1 MIQINNIN
9 FSQKTIESI
18 QIDDDDV
25 KRVEVELLDNKFKL
39 TIIKNTIEIIK
50 EEIND
55 INIIHNEP
63 KKEEPKQEE
72 PNEEPKEEEPKDE
85 EPEPKEPEEQPEPE
99 PNETID
105 TVITLEKF
113 KDILEAKIE
122 KENTAKTYFRTV
134 KDLYKH
140 FKSNDMIDLLS
151 KEEEIIDYLEQ
162 QYKLTS
168 TLKNK
173 LCGIYKCYS
182 LLNIESKLLKDKIEH
197 YRIAQSIKEDKS
209 NHEDKKTIEEAD
221 TILTYFHNE
230 LDTMREKIKKDTD
243 ILNRWDTTAQ
253 LYTVLKIYLTYG
265 MLRPSE
271 IINMKITDT
280 DEGNDKI
287 NYINVVSKK
296 IVINNHKN
304 DRNGPKIIDIT
315 DKQLSCILWKGLNK
329 YLITSQNGEIYKDS
343 SGFSKLFSKTFNNH
357 TPYDL
362 RKCISSKAIHDG
374 DTERIKEL
382 EHNQGHSLD
391 TILLY
396 YNDYT

>member
-162 QYKLTS
+162 
-168 TLKNK
+168 
-173 LCGIYKCYS
+173 
-182 LLNIESKLLKDKIEH
+182 
-197 YRIAQSIKEDKS
+197 R
-209 NHEDKKTIEEAD
+209 
-221 TILTYFHNE
+221 
-230 LDTMREKIKKDTD
+230 
-243 ILNRWDTTAQ
+243 
-253 LYTVLKIYLTYG
+253 
-265 MLRPSE
+265 
-271 IINMKITDT
+271 
-280 DEGNDKI
+280 
-287 NYINVVSKK
+287 
-296 IVINNHKN
+296 
-304 DRNGPKIIDIT
+304 
-315 DKQLSCILWKGLNK
+315 
-329 YLITSQNGEIYKDS
+329 
-343 SGFSKLFSKTFNNH
+343 
-357 TPYDL
+357 
-362 RKCISSKAIHDG
+362 
-374 DTERIKEL
+374 
-382 EHNQGHSLD
+382 
-391 TILLY
+391 
-396 YNDYT
+396 